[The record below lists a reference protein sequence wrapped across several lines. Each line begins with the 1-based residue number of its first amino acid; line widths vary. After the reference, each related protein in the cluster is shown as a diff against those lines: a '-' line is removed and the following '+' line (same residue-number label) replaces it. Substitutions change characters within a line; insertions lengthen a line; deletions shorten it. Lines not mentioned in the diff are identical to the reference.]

1 VSERGRLVTGFAF
14 ATLGL
19 VIALGIRPVAT
30 ERILAAYVLA
40 LAAIGLAAITR
51 VASSHGDRRKPSAFE
66 HALRRHP
73 QTAMRPPELV
83 RIAREITVGMANAG
97 HLHRRLLP
105 ILREA
110 AAVRL
115 ATRQNVDIERRPD
128 QARRLLGDDVWEL
141 LRPDLP
147 EPADPYE
154 PGISLGRLRRIVD
167 ALERI

>member
-1 VSERGRLVTGFAF
+1 MRERGRLVTGFAV

-19 VIALGIRPVAT
+19 AIALGVRPVAT
-30 ERILAAYVLA
+30 ERILGAYVLA

-51 VASSHGDRRKPSAFE
+51 VAASHEDRHKPSAFE
-66 HALRRHP
+66 HALRRP
-73 QTAMRPPELV
+73 QQRAMRPPELV
-83 RIAREITVGMANAG
+83 RTEREITLGMANAG
-97 HLHRRLLP
+97 HLHKRLLP
-105 ILREA
+105 MLREA

-115 ATRQNVDIERRPD
+115 ATRQSVDIERRPD
-128 QARRLLGDDVWEL
+128 QARRLLGDDAWEL

-147 EPADPYE
+147 EPADPHA